1 MQKFNFKR
9 NTKYWTVVL
18 AFLCIDSIASWIA
31 YSTSFLPFF
40 NNVPLSRFHSFSI
53 FFYLQLYWIIL
64 FYLQNRY
71 RVDPTV
77 SRFVEMQILIKVT
90 LVTTL
95 VVVVYNEIFGLPFGI
110 QSNLLL
116 RYWIVFV
123 ILIGI
128 GRMGIRQIQKN
139 LLVRGFGRKNTI
151 IVGCSE
157 RAVNVGNQLEQFSE
171 GYNVIGYITVQPN
184 SNGSP
189 VVNDDKILSSIYE
202 INTIIDEYHI
212 SEVVIALDKPNHN
225 KLLDIITLVNGTP
238 ATLNVIPD
246 MYEVVSGLAK
256 TERIRDLPLIQIN
269 PEIITL
275 PQKFFKRSI
284 DVLISFI
291 VVILFLPIWILITIA
306 IKLDSKGPV
315 YYKQE
320 RVGLYGKHIFVT
332 KFRSMVK
339 DAESITGPVWARED
353 DPRITKVGKV
363 LRRFRLDEIPQFIS
377 VLKGDMSVVGPRPER
392 PFFVEELKREF
403 PFYYRRLKI
412 KPGITGWAQIR
423 HSYDQSLEDVRQKL
437 KYDFFYIENFSFA
450 LDFNII
456 FNTLLVMISGKGH

>member
-1 MQKFNFKR
+1 
-9 NTKYWTVVL
+9 
-18 AFLCIDSIASWIA
+18 
-31 YSTSFLPFF
+31 
-40 NNVPLSRFHSFSI
+40 
-53 FFYLQLYWIIL
+53 
-64 FYLQNRY
+64 
-71 RVDPTV
+71 
-77 SRFVEMQILIKVT
+77 VEMQILIKVT

-392 PFFVEELKREF
+392 PVFVEELKKEF

-423 HSYDQSLEDVRQKL
+423 HSYDSSLEDVRQKL

-456 FNTLLVMISGKGH
+456 FNTILVMISGKGH